1 MKMAAKLRTFFPP
14 VEPDNLWKSPVN
26 LSIGLHI
33 LVTITTIL
41 VPMFVDRSPRL
52 PEFYTVNLLNVTEV
66 AEVAKPAEPAQIK
79 PPAPPKVEKE
89 SAPVAVS
96 EQKVSPAAVS
106 EPIRAISIKPVK
118 QKIRRAEIKE
128 EQNFEKTRLALLQ
141 KIKESELAQKKS
153 SEEAQKLA
161 GNAVDQIRR
170 SLQTE
175 AMVTPS
181 PVGKVEET
189 PRTAPAAAGPVGAG
203 IDTDEATRKYTAA
216 VFARIQSH
224 WYIPP
229 LQNWDDSLEVILL
242 IKVNRDGKI
251 TKTNFEKKSANLY
264 FNQFVNKTVQKSE
277 PLPPFPKE
285 FEKKSEEFVLRF
297 SPAGVY

>member
-26 LSIGLHI
+26 FSIGLHI
-33 LVTITTIL
+33 LALIATIL
-41 VPMFVDRSPRL
+41 TPFFMDRSPRL

-66 AEVAKPAEPAQIK
+66 AEITKPAEPVQIQ
-79 PPAPPKVEKE
+79 PPAPPKVAKE

-96 EQKVSPAAVS
+96 EQKVSTAVS

-118 QKIRRAEIKE
+118 QKIRRAERKE
-128 EQNFEKTRLALLQ
+128 EQNFKKIKRALLQ
-141 KIKESELAQKKS
+141 KIKETELAEKKS

-161 GNAVDQIRR
+161 GDAVDQLRR

-181 PVGKVEET
+181 PAGRAEVT
-189 PRTAPAAAGPVGAG
+189 RTAPSAAAGPVGAG
-203 IDTDEATRKYTAA
+203 IAIDEALKHYLAA
-216 VFARIQSH
+216 VYERIQSH

-229 LQNWDDSLEVILL
+229 LQNWEDSLEAVLV
-242 IKVNRDGKI
+242 IKVNRNGTI
-251 TKTNFEKKSANLY
+251 IKTFFEKKSANLY
-264 FNQFVNKTVQKSE
+264 FNQFVNKTVQESA

-285 FEKKSEEFVLRF
+285 LEKKNMEIGLRF

>member
-1 MKMAAKLRTFFPP
+1 MKMAAKLRTLFPP
-14 VEPDNLWKSPVN
+14 VEPDHLWKSPVN

-52 PEFYTVNLLNVTEV
+52 PEFYTVNLLNVAEV
-66 AEVAKPAEPAQIK
+66 AEVTKPTQIQ
-79 PPAPPKVEKE
+79 PPAPPKVTKE

-96 EQKVSPAAVS
+96 EQKVAPSVA
-106 EPIRAISIKPVK
+106 EPVRAISIKPVK
-118 QKIRRAEIKE
+118 KKIRRAEKKDV
-128 EQNFEKTRLALLQ
+128 QDFEKTKRALQ
-141 KIKESELAQKKS
+141 KRIKETELARKRSQ
-153 SEEAQKLA
+153 EEAAKLT
-161 GNAVDQIRR
+161 GNAVDQLRR
-170 SLQTE
+170 SLQAE
-175 AMVTPS
+175 AMVSPS
-181 PVGKVEET
+181 AVSPTAET
-189 PRTAPAAAGPVGAG
+189 PTAPPAAAGPVGAG
-203 IDTDEATRKYTAA
+203 IAVDEATRKYTAA

-229 LQNWDDSLEVILL
+229 LQNWEDSLEVILV

-251 TKTNFEKKSANLY
+251 IKTYFEKKSNNLY
-264 FNQFVNKTVQKSE
+264 FNQFVSKTVQKSE

-285 FEKKSEEFVLRF
+285 FEKKSEELVLRF

>member
-26 LSIGLHI
+26 LSIGLHVLALI
-33 LVTITTIL
+33 ATIL
-41 VPMFVDRSPRL
+41 TPFFMDRSPRL

-66 AEVAKPAEPAQIK
+66 AEMTKPAEPAQIK
-79 PPAPPKVEKE
+79 PPAPPKVAKE

-96 EQKVSPAAVS
+96 EQKVAPAVS
-106 EPIRAISIKPVK
+106 EPIRVISIKPVK
-118 QKIRRAEIKE
+118 RKIRRAERKE
-128 EQNFEKTRLALLQ
+128 EQNFKKTKRALLQ
-141 KIKESELAQKKS
+141 KIKETELAEKKS

-161 GNAVDQIRR
+161 GDAVDQLRR

-181 PVGKVEET
+181 PAT
-189 PRTAPAAAGPVGAG
+189 RTAPSAAAGPVGAG
-203 IDTDEATRKYTAA
+203 IDLTENMKRYYAA
-216 VFARIQSH
+216 VTSRIQSH

-229 LQNWDDSLEVILL
+229 LQNWDDSLEAVLV
-242 IKVNRDGKI
+242 IKVNRNGTI
-251 TKTNFEKKSANLY
+251 TKTFFEKKSANLY
-264 FNQFVNKTVQKSE
+264 FNQFVSKTVQKSA

-285 FEKKSEEFVLRF
+285 LEKKNMEIGLRF
-297 SPAGVY
+297 SPAGVF

>member
-26 LSIGLHI
+26 LAIGLHI
-33 LVTITTIL
+33 LALIATIL
-41 VPMFVDRSPRL
+41 MPFFMDRSPRL

-66 AEVAKPAEPAQIK
+66 AEMTKPAEPAQIK
-79 PPAPPKVEKE
+79 PPAPPKVVKK

-96 EQKVSPAAVS
+96 EQKVAPAVS

-118 QKIRRAEIKE
+118 QKIRRAERKK
-128 EQNFEKTRLALLQ
+128 EQNFEKTRRALLQ
-141 KIKESELAQKKS
+141 RIKETELAEKKS

-161 GNAVDQIRR
+161 GDAVDQIRR

-181 PVGKVEET
+181 PATPTEET
-189 PRTAPAAAGPVGAG
+189 RTAPSAATGPVGAG
-203 IDTDEATRKYTAA
+203 IDLTETMKRYYAA
-216 VFARIQSH
+216 VTSRIQSH

-229 LQNWDDSLEVILL
+229 LQNWEDSLEAILV
-242 IKVNRDGKI
+242 IKVNRDGTI
-251 TKTNFEKKSANLY
+251 AKTFFEKKSSNLY
-264 FNQFVNKTVQKSE
+264 FNQFVNKTVQKSA
-277 PLPPFPKE
+277 PVPPIPKE
-285 FEKKSEEFVLRF
+285 FEKKTMEIGLRF
-297 SPAGVY
+297 SPAGVN